1 VAVADLLMGSV
12 ILPRTESPSLIS
24 RLTEFEW
31 FHKMEMNNETV
42 TPEIDDL
49 LLRAQKSFQ
58 FIEDVIKG
66 LNIPLRVGIMEI
78 LFKGTVIK
86 KKKYNVD
93 EIENIISELEQVPEF
108 ITNAA
113 KSLEE
118 NVKINHSLEEFKAL
132 KETLEVA
139 NKLKINLTGFGSSKY
154 FYSNLFIINSS
165 DYGEME
171 RTLEEIPIFKYDLE
185 SKEKSAIIIISDNDD
200 SDKVL
205 KTMRSLNS
213 NPFMIPKEFPQIP
226 SEAYSLAE
234 LKIKELTEKQKSISK
249 ELSSITKKIRADIL
263 TMHENALVAKEVLE
277 TLRKPGGTKN
287 FAVIQGYI
295 PKKMEKK
302 FKEVTSQWT
311 SITEEVNDEDTLA
324 DLPVYLDNPRW
335 VRTFEV
341 ITNSQGIP
349 KKGEFDPTWM
359 IALMWPIF
367 YGLMFADLGHGLLL
381 MGLGLLFKF
390 KGQGTL
396 SRWGMLLAISGGA
409 GALAGVFQG
418 EIFGFHIQ
426 HFVGFEMLL
435 HEGGPLHSISWLIGS
450 ISVAELTFDQVIMI
464 LKVSLFLGVIHLG
477 WAFLL
482 RIRNFAKKKD
492 KTALIFEAIPN
503 LFMWLGVFGVMMG
516 AIGSGYD
523 VMNMYSKI
531 HTEAVPWVS
540 VLVGEWA
547 VVWIVVRVSIIIIIA
562 CLVLMIIGGIK
573 HNKKHPE
580 DGGDM
585 VSVIMEVLLGK
596 TIECLAHS
604 ISYARIG
611 IMLLVH
617 AALLLTVNQAF
628 ESLGGL
634 SSPMAM
640 VLIIG
645 GQIGIMMIEGLIV
658 YIQSL
663 RLHLYEFFTKW
674 YDGGS
679 QPFKQLVPETV
690 YNSYS
695 WKSKKI
701 EGMSR

>member
-1 VAVADLLMGSV
+1 MGSV

-31 FHKMEMNNETV
+31 FHKMEMSNETV

-86 KKKYNVD
+86 KKKHNVD

-139 NKLKINLTGFGSSKY
+139 NNLKIDLTGFGSTKY

-165 DYGEME
+165 DYGEIE
-171 RTLEEIPIFKYDLE
+171 RTLEGIPIFKYDLE

-200 SDKVL
+200 SDKIL
-205 KTMRSLNS
+205 KTMRALNS

-226 SEAYSLAE
+226 NEAYSLAE
-234 LKIKELTEKQKSISK
+234 SKIKELTKKQKAISK
-249 ELSSITKKIRADIL
+249 ELSSITKKIRGDIL

-311 SITEEVNDEDTLA
+311 SITEEVNDEDALA

-335 VRTFEV
+335 VKTFEV
-341 ITNSQGIP
+341 ITSSQGIP

-418 EIFGFHIQ
+418 EVFGFHMQ

-547 VVWIVVRVSIIIIIA
+547 VVWLVVRVSIILILA
-562 CLVLMIIGGIK
+562 CVVLMIIGGIK

-695 WKSKKI
+695 WKSKKK
-701 EGMSR
+701 

>member
-1 VAVADLLMGSV
+1 MAVADLLMGSV
-12 ILPRTESPSLIS
+12 ILPRTDSPSLIS

-86 KKKYNVD
+86 KKKHNVD
-93 EIENIISELEQVPEF
+93 EIENMISELEQVPEF
-108 ITNAA
+108 LTNAA

-139 NKLKINLTGFGSSKY
+139 NNLKIDLTGFGSTKY

-165 DYGEME
+165 DYGEIE

-200 SDKVL
+200 SDKIL
-205 KTMRSLNS
+205 KTMRALNS

-226 SEAYSLAE
+226 NEAYSLAE
-234 LKIKELTEKQKSISK
+234 SKIKELTKKQKAISK
-249 ELSSITKKIRADIL
+249 ELSSITKKIRGDIL

-311 SITEEVNDEDTLA
+311 SITEEVKDKDTLA
-324 DLPVYLDNPRW
+324 ELPVYLDNPRW
-335 VRTFEV
+335 VKTFEV

-359 IALMWPIF
+359 VALMWPIF
-367 YGLMFADLGHGLLL
+367 YGLMFADVGHGLLL

-390 KGQGTL
+390 KGQGNL

-418 EIFGFHIQ
+418 EVFGFHIE

-464 LKVSLFLGVIHLG
+464 LKVSLFIGVIHLG

-492 KTALIFEAIPN
+492 KDGLIFEAIPN
-503 LFMWLGVFGVMMG
+503 MLMWLGVFGVMMG

-531 HTEAVPWVS
+531 HAEAVPWVS

-547 VVWIVVRVSIIIIIA
+547 VVWIVVRVSVILILA
-562 CLVLMIIGGIK
+562 CVVLMIIGGIK

-695 WKSKKI
+695 WKSKRK
-701 EGMSR
+701 

>member
-1 VAVADLLMGSV
+1 MAVADLLMGSV

-31 FHKMEMNNETV
+31 FHKMEMSNETV

-86 KKKYNVD
+86 KKKHNVD

-139 NKLKINLTGFGSSKY
+139 NNLKIDLTGFGSTKY

-165 DYGEME
+165 DYGEIE
-171 RTLEEIPIFKYDLE
+171 RTLEGIPIFKYDLE

-200 SDKVL
+200 SDKIL
-205 KTMRSLNS
+205 KTMRALNS

-226 SEAYSLAE
+226 NEAYSLAE
-234 LKIKELTEKQKSISK
+234 SKIKELTEKQKTISK
-249 ELSSITKKIRADIL
+249 ELSSITKKIRGDIL

-311 SITEEVNDEDTLA
+311 SITEEVKDKDTLA
-324 DLPVYLDNPRW
+324 ELPVYLDNPRW
-335 VRTFEV
+335 VKTFEV

-359 IALMWPIF
+359 VALMWPIF
-367 YGLMFADLGHGLLL
+367 YGLMFADVGHGLLL

-390 KGQGTL
+390 KGQGNL

-409 GALAGVFQG
+409 GALAGIFQG
-418 EIFGFHIQ
+418 EVFGFHLE

-464 LKVSLFLGVIHLG
+464 LKVSLFIGVIHLG

-482 RIRNFAKKKD
+482 RIRNYAKKKD
-492 KTALIFEAIPN
+492 KNTLIFEAIPN

-547 VVWIVVRVSIIIIIA
+547 VVWIVVRVSVILILA
-562 CLVLMIIGGIK
+562 CVVLMIIGGIK

-695 WKSKKI
+695 WKSKKK
-701 EGMSR
+701 

>member
-1 VAVADLLMGSV
+1 MGSV

-86 KKKYNVD
+86 KKKYDVD
-93 EIENIISELEQVPEF
+93 EIENMISELEQVPEF
-108 ITNAA
+108 LTNAA

-139 NKLKINLTGFGSSKY
+139 NNLKIDLTGFGSTKY

-165 DYGEME
+165 DYGEIE
-171 RTLEEIPIFKYDLE
+171 RTLEGIPIFKYDLE

-200 SDKVL
+200 SDKIL
-205 KTMRSLNS
+205 KTMRALNS

-226 SEAYSLAE
+226 NEAYSLAE
-234 LKIKELTEKQKSISK
+234 SKIKELTEKQKTISK
-249 ELSSITKKIRADIL
+249 ELSSITKKIRGDIL

-311 SITEEVNDEDTLA
+311 SITEEVKDKDTLA
-324 DLPVYLDNPRW
+324 ELPVYLDNPRW
-335 VRTFEV
+335 VKTFEV

-349 KKGEFDPTWM
+349 RKGEFDPTWM
-359 IALMWPIF
+359 VALMWPIF
-367 YGLMFADLGHGLLL
+367 YGLMFADVGHGLLL

-390 KGQGTL
+390 KGQGNL

-418 EIFGFHIQ
+418 EVFGFHLE

-464 LKVSLFLGVIHLG
+464 LKVSLFIGVIHLG

-482 RIRNFAKKKD
+482 RIRNYAKKKD
-492 KTALIFEAIPN
+492 KNTLIFEAIPN

-547 VVWIVVRVSIIIIIA
+547 VVWIVVRVSVILILA
-562 CLVLMIIGGIK
+562 CVVLMIIGGIK

-695 WKSKKI
+695 WKSKKK
-701 EGMSR
+701 